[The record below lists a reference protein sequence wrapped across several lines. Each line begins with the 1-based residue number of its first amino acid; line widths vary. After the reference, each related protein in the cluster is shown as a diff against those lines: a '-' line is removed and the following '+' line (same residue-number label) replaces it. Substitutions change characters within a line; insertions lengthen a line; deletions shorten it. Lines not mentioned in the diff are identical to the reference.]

1 MQPDDTITSTWP
13 FVAGATLV
21 IADLPA
27 REGVDI
33 AELEAAYHAEAER
46 LGDGISEPE
55 MERARSLLTSNWL
68 HHLTNVDGRADAFS
82 QFTTLFDDPALV
94 NDMLP
99 RLLAV
104 TAEQAAEQ
112 AASVLRPD
120 NRLVLVF
127 VPAAEEA
134 AA

>member
-1 MQPDDTITSTWP
+1 M
-13 FVAGATLV
+13 

-33 AELEAAYHAEAER
+33 AVLEAAYHEVAER
-46 LGDGISEPE
+46 LADGISDDE
-55 MERARSLLTSNWL
+55 MERARSLITSNWL
-68 HHLTNVDGRADAFS
+68 HHLATVDGRADTFS
-82 QFTTLFDDPALV
+82 QFTTLFDAPELV

-104 TAEQAAEQ
+104 TAEEAARWAGE
-112 AASVLRPD
+112 VIRPD
-120 NRLVLVF
+120 NRLVLQF
-127 VPAAEEA
+127 VPADEA